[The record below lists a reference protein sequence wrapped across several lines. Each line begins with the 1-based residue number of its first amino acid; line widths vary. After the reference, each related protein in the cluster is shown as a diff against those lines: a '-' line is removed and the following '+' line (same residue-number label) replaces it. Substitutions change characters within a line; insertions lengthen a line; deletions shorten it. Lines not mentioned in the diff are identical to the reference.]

1 MSILKRQVDSSPNF
15 LSLFNFMKD
24 YCSVLCFSSDNTYFA
39 QKEHVK
45 MTVFETFNCSGQNSS
60 NSSCKFWNS
69 KSILLHILHPSSLPV
84 DFKLILF
91 YIELKDPIKIPIL
104 RLSITL
110 VKICVFLMS
119 LSKPQVF
126 SNFVSPFSV
135 MKDNSS
141 VIFRSN
147 IKYFAHFWL

>member
-39 QKEHVK
+39 QKEHIK

-60 NSSCKFWNS
+60 NSSCKFWNG

-104 RLSITL
+104 RLSIAL
-110 VKICVFLMS
+110 VKICHI
-119 LSKPQVF
+119 PH
-126 SNFVSPFSV
+126 
-135 MKDNSS
+135 
-141 VIFRSN
+141 VIFQITSQFFFKFPLYFFRSN
-147 IKYFAHFWL
+147 IKYFAHFSL